1 MARLLFYV
9 FAAAI
14 ISVGAAVYEDCE
26 VPPSV
31 RNANIKIIDEEDTI
45 RAIYNC
51 QPGYELHG
59 PYELVCDLDTDEW
72 NANPPECVPQNRSNE
87 VDEEDEEDAVAKARK
102 KKPQDIPEDRMVSP
116 ALASTLDMSC
126 VQAKVKAPEIR
137 HGYVQ
142 KYDRRRRGDRV
153 FLAAFYACND
163 NFEFEDSEINTLY
176 CSDRK
181 WVGEL
186 PVCIALGEYAEGDED
201 EYEEYETVEEEDNE
215 PVPPPPPPRQP
226 PQTPV
231 HEPEEISNEIP
242 GAEREQTEYHE
253 SSEVTNKISETT
265 HQESPAV
272 TDLPAVA
279 EPTQDPYS
287 PRVLDDNC
295 GPDNGGCDQKCE
307 RVLFPGENEPRT
319 KCTCSHGF
327 SLDPYDYSTCHD
339 IDECA
344 INNGGCQQLCKNL
357 PGSFQCACES
367 GLQIDTLTGN
377 TCIDINECELPE
389 IAAECPDGCENTHGS
404 YRCVIPLNS
413 REDAEENVSE
423 TPDNS
428 GIVRTSEILECS
440 AGFRA
445 ENGKCVDIDECSE
458 GTSGCE
464 ICINTEG
471 SYECTC
477 PPGYDLADDEKT
489 CVDIDECAIVME
501 ENEYEAS
508 YKICSHGCENT
519 IGSFKCNCP
528 ERYHLSS
535 DQRTCMVD
543 TCNDLQNP
551 ELNKTHCAYD
561 CIDLVSGTYQCLCPE
576 GYALTE
582 DGYNCR
588 EMLDICAEHSAACA
602 PGICQPSE
610 DRLSYSCICPL
621 GYEEIDGKCVDIDEC
636 SSGVHKCS
644 YDCVNTEGN
653 YHCIC
658 PTGFRF
664 AEGSE
669 YECEDI
675 DECVEQ
681 EGVCG
686 SLTCNNLAGSFNC
699 LCYDGSEPNAE
710 GLCSDMITEAC
721 NNHPCSHECLPEGES
736 FRCACPGNMTLD
748 HTGINCVEADVCAV
762 NKNGCEQICK
772 SEEGGLCGCFEGFVL
787 DVNGKS
793 CIDIDECQ
801 INNGGCHQLCTN
813 FAGGYKCSC
822 QEGFEFLEGTLK
834 DYCFDIDECTLGLHT
849 CHGDMICENLNGSF
863 TCLCPPGYAL
873 GLSSNL
879 AVNIIPLS
887 SAQASYL
894 ESSFHNAYNSS
905 STSSQLSPAS
915 PMCLDIDECSIDNGQ
930 CTHFC
935 MNLPGSYECSCPPGH
950 LLNANDNKTCILV
963 DVCLHNNGGCSHAC
977 NNRNGI
983 AQCSCPEG
991 YRLHPDD
998 RTCLDNDECF
1008 LTNGGCDHIC
1018 QNSAGSYACSC
1029 RPGFILSSNG
1039 HSCFDIDEC
1048 FDGLANCSSICIN
1061 LLGSYACTC
1070 ESGFELAD
1078 DQRTCLDIDECA
1090 LGRHDCSHECINTDG
1105 GFQCSCP
1112 HGYYL
1117 GKNRSVCL
1125 DIDECIVTNHGCSHN
1140 CYNTQG
1146 SYICA
1151 CPEGFSLSYD
1161 GKKCLSERCNVD
1173 NGGCSH
1179 LCDPEKGCVCPQG
1192 WTLGSD
1198 GKTCEDIDECLINNG
1213 FCLHKCHNTPGSFE
1227 CRCPDGSKP
1236 ANGEDN
1242 CPITCPAGFTFSRD
1256 DPSKCEDIDE
1266 CSLPGV
1272 CQHSCRNTNGS
1283 YECLCPLGYRL
1294 ENGRECVDIDECAE
1308 NNGGCVGGLCHNHNG
1323 GFECKCPL
1331 GYGLASDRRTCEKQH
1346 DMRDQCAAF
1355 EAPANGEIHCTKY
1368 RHKKKRYY
1376 NTKCKVWCNRGYR
1389 LEGPTQRY
1397 CNASGQW
1404 DEHENKCLPI
1414 VCPRI
1419 PTPRNGVMLPQS
1431 CSLGTTFMGEHCR
1444 LKCNVGF
1451 VPAGKSVAVCTS
1463 QMQWSYEG
1471 TFECVP
1477 MHTDTRLGTTNDFTP
1492 SFMPSLN
1499 KQPFTPSIQTTYQT
1513 RPLPNL
1519 SWKPQTFSGLGAGVQ
1534 KPYIKCP
1541 RNTTV
1546 FLGHGERTAHIIL
1559 EKPVTNLDY
1568 RFIESS
1574 PAWTRDLQAH
1584 LGPGSYNVVFRGH
1597 DPVTGRKARC
1607 KTVIH
1612 VRHAQGPKIVF
1623 CTTSFEVQLAENQ
1636 AYRSVVWEE
1645 PRFESKY
1652 GLKKI
1657 YKSRIPGE
1665 LFGVGVHSVFYEATN
1680 DDGLTAKCEFKITV
1694 KEANQSTKPPK
1705 PSLNL
1710 TPQKTETSSSV
1721 SNNLKYTS
1729 GLHSAPISSSTTTSS
1744 SVTSNVKYTNGI
1756 HTAPISTPPVHHN
1769 IMSPVSHPSLGHAQL
1784 LAGHESFII
1793 CPGQKPV
1800 KVTHAQTVDL
1810 PPNCILKNVRL
1821 TPFRQF
1827 MTPRLLPRLWNSY
1840 YY

>member
-813 FAGGYKCSC
+813 FAG
-822 QEGFEFLEGTLK
+822 
-834 DYCFDIDECTLGLHT
+834 
-849 CHGDMICENLNGSF
+849 
-863 TCLCPPGYAL
+863 
-873 GLSSNL
+873 
-879 AVNIIPLS
+879 
-887 SAQASYL
+887 
-894 ESSFHNAYNSS
+894 
-905 STSSQLSPAS
+905 
-915 PMCLDIDECSIDNGQ
+915 
-930 CTHFC
+930 
-935 MNLPGSYECSCPPGH
+935 
-950 LLNANDNKTCILV
+950 
-963 DVCLHNNGGCSHAC
+963 
-977 NNRNGI
+977 
-983 AQCSCPEG
+983 
-991 YRLHPDD
+991 
-998 RTCLDNDECF
+998 
-1008 LTNGGCDHIC
+1008 
-1018 QNSAGSYACSC
+1018 
-1029 RPGFILSSNG
+1029 
-1039 HSCFDIDEC
+1039 
-1048 FDGLANCSSICIN
+1048 
-1061 LLGSYACTC
+1061 SYACTC